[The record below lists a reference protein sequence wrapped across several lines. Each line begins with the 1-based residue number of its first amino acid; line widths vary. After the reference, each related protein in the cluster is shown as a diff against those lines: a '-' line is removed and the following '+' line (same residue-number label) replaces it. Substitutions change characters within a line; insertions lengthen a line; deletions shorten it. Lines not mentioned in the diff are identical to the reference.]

1 MSDRPT
7 SPRYYI
13 PLLAG
18 VVLCSG
24 AHAASVGSVAAMPIQ
39 VASAGVIAPATSFIE
54 DGTKTAPPVGPQGFL
69 PAPVPDPDADA
80 PSTYVARGPSLSPAL
95 FSHKAEFAGDGY
107 APASDPD
114 HGLDNRR
121 TPAAGLNWSVPVK

>member
-1 MSDRPT
+1 LVFCP
-7 SPRYYI
+7 
-13 PLLAG
+13 AG
-18 VVLCSG
+18 Y
-24 AHAASVGSVAAMPIQ
+24 AAPAGNPDVMPIQ
-39 VASAGVIAPATSFIE
+39 VASAGVIAPATHVTD
-54 DGTKTAPPVGPQGFL
+54 DGGKTAAPAAARGFQ
-69 PAPVPDPDADA
+69 PAPVPDQDADA
-80 PSTYVARGPSLSPAL
+80 PSTYVPRGPSLSPAL